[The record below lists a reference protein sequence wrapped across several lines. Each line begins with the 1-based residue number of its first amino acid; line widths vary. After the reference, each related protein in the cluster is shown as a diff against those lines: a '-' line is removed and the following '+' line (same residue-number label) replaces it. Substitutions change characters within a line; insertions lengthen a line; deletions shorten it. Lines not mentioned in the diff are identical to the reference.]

1 MPSLKRPASAPA
13 KAKCKTKAKAKPN
26 EPQAKAVPPVEG
38 EEEMSPEAASIV
50 LESMGGPDGFVP
62 ANPSLAAIYATVT
75 EACQE
80 ALALPRLRLLLLAH
94 GVLTSGPRPD
104 LVASLCS
111 KRYYWRV
118 GCMSTKCVSWL
129 GGRDRE
135 YGTGR
140 EGLEKRDWEG
150 GTGTGREALQETDWE
165 GAETCLSLLSQADF
179 KKEELAKDK
188 KKGKKKWSKQDWID
202 PELKIMGGGCGH

>member
-1 MPSLKRPASAPA
+1 MPSCLGATMPSLKRPASAPA
-13 KAKCKTKAKAKPN
+13 KAKCKAKAKAKAN

-38 EEEMSPEAASIV
+38 EEEMSPEAKAASIV
-50 LESMGGPDGFVP
+50 LKQLQESMGGPDGFVP
-62 ANPSLAAIYATVT
+62 ANPSLAAIHATVT

-80 ALALPRLRLLLLAH
+80 ALAAKAAPDAAPAA
-94 GVLTSGPRPD
+94 PRPRCPD
-104 LVASLCS
+104 QWTEDNRTWWRPCRLCS

-129 GGRDRE
+129 RGRDRE

-150 GTGTGREALQETDWE
+150 GTGTGREAPTFSTMFFLQSTFI
-165 GAETCLSLLSQADF
+165 TF
-179 KKEELAKDK
+179 
-188 KKGKKKWSKQDWID
+188 
-202 PELKIMGGGCGH
+202 